1 MIRLLLAIC
10 FSALCAQAQLVLSP
24 AGTITLP
31 AIYATDTYDMKV
43 NLVNTGAQ
51 SVTLT
56 TLSIAGTALS
66 LLDRPP
72 TPRQLAVGESLPFT
86 VRFAPLDPGSFSG
99 VLQAGTLTTFVIGK
113 SLAGATLFAGDA
125 AVHLP
130 DGIDFGILEP
140 GVGVSRRFSLRNL
153 LKQPVTTKSISVSGD
168 FKLVTGT
175 AGPFTLAPGEAVN
188 FEIAAEAMHEGVVA
202 GTLMVDDRQFPL
214 TARAM
219 IPPLPK
225 PGIVFR
231 DAAVTSAQQS
241 RLSISLAE
249 PSRVAAGGSV
259 EFAFELLTNG
269 LAGDPG
275 VLFPA
280 SGTRSLGFTVEKGD
294 TVARFGSLNYADFQ
308 TGTTAGAL
316 VFRIRFGDFL
326 ETATLAIAPEKIGVD
341 RLRGA
346 RTAKSVDVEVTGF
359 DNTRSAS
366 KLAFTFYA
374 RDGRAVSFGAI
385 NVDATDSFRSYFATA
400 ALGGMFSLKASFPV
414 TGSPEEIDSVEME
427 LVNSQ
432 GNTRTERLKF

>member
-1 MIRLLLAIC
+1 MIRVLLAMC
-10 FSALCAQAQLVLSP
+10 FGGVLAQAQLVLSP

-31 AIYATDTYDMKV
+31 AIYATDTYDLKI

-51 SVTLT
+51 SVTLA
-56 TLSIAGTALS
+56 TLSIAGTAFTLP
-66 LLDRPP
+66 DRPP
-72 TPRQLAVGESLPFT
+72 TPRQIAVGESLAFT

-99 VLQAGTLTTFVIGK
+99 VLQAGTLASFVIGR
-113 SLAGATLFAGDA
+113 SVAGATLFASEK

-140 GVGVSRRFSLRNL
+140 GVAVSRRFSLRNL
-153 LKQPVTTKSISVSGD
+153 LKQPVTTASLSVAGD
-168 FKLVTGT
+168 FRLSTGT
-175 AGPFTLAPGEAVN
+175 AGPFTLAPGATVD
-188 FEIAAEAMHEGVVA
+188 FEIEAQAAREGVVA
-202 GTLMVDDRQFPL
+202 GTLVVDDRRFPL
-214 TARAM
+214 TARAL

-225 PGIVFR
+225 PAIVFR

-249 PSRVAAGGSV
+249 PARAAGAGSV

-280 SGTRSLGFTVEKGD
+280 SGTRSLNFTVEKGD
-294 TVARFGSLNYADFQ
+294 TTARFGSLNYAEFQ
-308 TGTTAGAL
+308 TGTTAGNL
-316 VFRIRFGDFL
+316 VLRIRFGDFL
-326 ETATLAIAPEKIGVD
+326 ETAALAIAPEKIGVD
-341 RLRGA
+341 RLRA
-346 RTAKSVDVEVTGF
+346 TRTGKGVDVEATGF

-385 NVDATDSFRSYFATA
+385 NVDATDSFRAYFATA

-414 TGSPEEIDSVEME
+414 TGSPDEIDSVEME

-432 GNTRTERLKF
+432 GNTRTERVKF